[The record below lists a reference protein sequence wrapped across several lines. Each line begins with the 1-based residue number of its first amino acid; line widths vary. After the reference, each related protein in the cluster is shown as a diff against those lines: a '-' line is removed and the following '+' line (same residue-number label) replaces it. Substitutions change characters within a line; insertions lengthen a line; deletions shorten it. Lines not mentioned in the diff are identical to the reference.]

1 MRNGVLSYPP
11 ENDPVLRL
19 VLNGPPHHMNTSE
32 PLLPQH
38 LYSDSPEAHGT
49 GSRLTFSPEKLIAW
63 SEDGH
68 GDAIDKWCKHIC
80 EKKIVEI
87 NTWEDNQILYLE
99 DEWASTEND
108 IEEED
113 EDEEEIRFHQA
124 CEVVT
129 REAEM
134 KREIARVQM
143 DEHKAA
149 IEKLVR
155 QASASNAT
163 LTPPLQE
170 SQRLRYLIAVA
181 VGIGIGIAVTYVLL
195 AWQ

>member
-108 IEEED
+108 VED
-113 EDEEEIRFHQA
+113 EDEDEDENRFHLA
-124 CEVVT
+124 CEAVT
-129 REAEM
+129 REAQV
-134 KREIARVQM
+134 KRDFAREQVAA
-143 DEHKAA
+143 HKAA
-149 IEKLVR
+149 IEKLVQQAR
-155 QASASNAT
+155 TASAPH
-163 LTPPLQE
+163 TPPPRE
-170 SQRLRYLIAVA
+170 SHLVRYLIA
-181 VGIGIGIAVTYVLL
+181 VGIGIGIGIAVAYLL
-195 AWQ
+195 FT

>member
-1 MRNGVLSYPP
+1 
-11 ENDPVLRL
+11 
-19 VLNGPPHHMNTSE
+19 MNTSA
-32 PLLPQH
+32 PLLPKH
-38 LYSDSPEAHGT
+38 LYIDSTGPDGT
-49 GSRLTFSPEKLIAW
+49 LSRLTLAPDKLIAW
-63 SEDGH
+63 SEEAR
-68 GDAIDKWCKHIC
+68 GDAIDTWCKHVC
-80 EKKIVEI
+80 DKKIAAI

-113 EDEEEIRFHQA
+113 EDEEEIRFHLA
-124 CEVVT
+124 CEAVT
-129 REAEM
+129 REAEI

-143 DEHKAA
+143 AEHKAA

-163 LTPPLQE
+163 RTPPPQE
-170 SQRLRYLIAVA
+170 SQRVRYLIAVA